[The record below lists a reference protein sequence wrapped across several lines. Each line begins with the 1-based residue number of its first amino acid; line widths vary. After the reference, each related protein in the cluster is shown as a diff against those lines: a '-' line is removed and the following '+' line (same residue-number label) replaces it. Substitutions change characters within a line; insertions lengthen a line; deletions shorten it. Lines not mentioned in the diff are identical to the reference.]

1 MGLIGFVEFVGFV
14 GFIEFV
20 GWQQGYGV
28 RINGLRGNKPR
39 IVGGE
44 WEDRVQGP

>member
-1 MGLIGFVEFVGFV
+1 MGLIGFVEFV

-28 RINGLRGNKPR
+28 RINGLRGKR
-39 IVGGE
+39 GRSGE
-44 WEDRVQGP
+44 S